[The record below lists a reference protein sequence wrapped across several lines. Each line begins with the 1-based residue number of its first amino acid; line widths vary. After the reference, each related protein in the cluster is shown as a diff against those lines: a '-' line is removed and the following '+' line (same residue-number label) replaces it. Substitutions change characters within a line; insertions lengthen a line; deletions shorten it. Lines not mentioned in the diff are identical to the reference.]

1 MNEKVITLVRRDN
14 FQKLRLETAEAI
26 GRIPDILEE
35 IQQTLYQNAK
45 TQLDEKTKS
54 ASVW

>member
-26 GRIPDILEE
+26 GRIPNILEE